1 MATKIQQLGAFMVFF
16 AILFKAIAWIVV
28 FRSALKVDG
37 RGMLLRAAAIAVTLT
52 VVDRFSV
59 AANLRLSAHLLTLFL
74 YLLMSFSLVPV
85 AWKIR
90 NGLVS
95 FACGMLGTLGA
106 LAGVNFVMDLLRGLV
121 PFLNR

>member
-1 MATKIQQLGAFMVFF
+1 MIFF
-16 AILFKAIAWIVV
+16 AILFKAIVWIVV
-28 FRSALKVDG
+28 FRSALRSDG
-37 RGMLLRAAAIAVTLT
+37 RGMLFRAAAIAVALT

-74 YLLMSFSLVPV
+74 YLLMSFSLIPA

-90 NGLVS
+90 NILVS
-95 FACGMLGTLGA
+95 LACGTVGTLGA
-106 LAGVNFVMDLLRGLV
+106 LAGVNFAMDLVRGLV